1 MSEREKE
8 NNSQYI
14 FDSIRKQLGFS
25 FWANTLF
32 LEASCIPEGRKEN
45 RIPCR
50 DAGFA
55 KDYSGHI
62 ANENSGQKET
72 KHNTHH
78 FFAAFEIKPGA
89 VAHARLVH
97 AALPRLT
104 QRFILVDFPF
114 PAILFAVFQESNALV
129 VLRGSVKKWRRGGHH
144 CEDKND
150 EDKMQSHDLR
160 FYIRKQKNAF
170 KAQTFEVSKEKN
182 DESFSEFVMFVYLF
196 DFYFFSQMQLI
207 KDTTAGRLFRYI

>member
-104 QRFILVDFPF
+104 QRFILVEFPF
-114 PAILFAVFQESNALV
+114 PAILSAVFEKSNALV

-144 CEDKND
+144 CEDKNG

>member
-1 MSEREKE
+1 VKEKRRIKVSTFLIRFV
-8 NNSQYI
+8 NNLD
-14 FDSIRKQLGFS
+14 FLFR
-25 FWANTLF
+25 ANTLF

-104 QRFILVDFPF
+104 QRFILVEFPF

-144 CEDKND
+144 SEDKNG

-170 KAQTFEVSKEKN
+170 K
-182 DESFSEFVMFVYLF
+182 VYKLLKYRKRRMTEASASLF
-196 DFYFFSQMQLI
+196 YLSDIFISSL
-207 KDTTAGRLFRYI
+207 KCS

>member
-1 MSEREKE
+1 MKEKRRIKVSTFLIRFV
-8 NNSQYI
+8 NNLD
-14 FDSIRKQLGFS
+14 FLFR
-25 FWANTLF
+25 ANTLF

-104 QRFILVDFPF
+104 QRFILVEFPF
-114 PAILFAVFQESNALV
+114 PAILFAVFQESDALV

-144 CEDKND
+144 CEDKNG

-170 KAQTFEVSKEKN
+170 KVCKLFEVSKEKN
-182 DESFSEFVMFVYLF
+182 DESVSEFVDNFLF
-196 DFYFFSQMQLI
+196 LSHELI

>member
-1 MSEREKE
+1 VSEREKE

-104 QRFILVDFPF
+104 QRFILVEFPF
-114 PAILFAVFQESNALV
+114 PAILFAVFQKSNALV

-144 CEDKND
+144 CEDENG

-160 FYIRKQKNAF
+160 FYIREQKNAF
-170 KAQTFEVSKEKN
+170 EVNTF
-182 DESFSEFVMFVYLF
+182 
-196 DFYFFSQMQLI
+196 
-207 KDTTAGRLFRYI
+207 

>member
-8 NNSQYI
+8 NKSQYI

-62 ANENSGQKET
+62 ANENSGRKET

-104 QRFILVDFPF
+104 QRFILVEFPF

-144 CEDKND
+144 CEDKNG

>member
-1 MSEREKE
+1 MKEKRRIKVSTFLIRFV
-8 NNSQYI
+8 NNLD
-14 FDSIRKQLGFS
+14 FLFR
-25 FWANTLF
+25 ANTLF

-104 QRFILVDFPF
+104 QRFILVEFPF

-144 CEDKND
+144 CEDKNG

-170 KAQTFEVSKEKN
+170 KVQTFEVSKEKN
-182 DESFSEFVMFVYLF
+182 DESVSEFLLIVDLF
-196 DFYFFSQMQLI
+196 DFFFFSQMQLI

>member
-8 NNSQYI
+8 NKSQYI

-104 QRFILVDFPF
+104 QRFILVEFPF

-144 CEDKND
+144 CEDKNG